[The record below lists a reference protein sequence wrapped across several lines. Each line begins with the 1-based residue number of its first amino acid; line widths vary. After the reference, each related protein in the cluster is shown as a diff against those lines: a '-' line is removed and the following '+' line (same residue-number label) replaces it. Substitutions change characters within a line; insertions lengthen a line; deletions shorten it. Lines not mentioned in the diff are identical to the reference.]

1 MTSPVS
7 LNTDKTSVLADYVY
21 NLLTSERYELG
32 LEQVLYGKHNM
43 VPKNNT
49 VRVIPGRK
57 TRVLK
62 GVSAPGGR
70 VENILVV
77 LIDVMTSD
85 PLIGESEGRLMT
97 DQLADTVEHFLH
109 QDTTMGGLIIHGF
122 VDTWDPG
129 EEFINNSMFR
139 VVRLTFTGQ
148 SRTYLSAP

>member
-7 LNTDKTSVLADYVY
+7 ANTDKTSVLADYIF
-21 NLLTSERYELG
+21 NLLNNERYELG

-43 VPKNNT
+43 VSKNNT

-57 TRVLK
+57 TRNLV

-77 LIDVMTSD
+77 LVDVMTSD
-85 PLIGESEGRLMT
+85 PLAGESAGRLAT

-109 QDTTMGGLIIHGF
+109 QDVTMGGLIIHGF
-122 VDTWDPG
+122 VDAWDPG
-129 EEFINNSMFR
+129 DEFIQNSMFR
-139 VVRLTFTGQ
+139 VVRMNFTGK
-148 SRTYLSAP
+148 SRTYLSVP